1 MAAAPH
7 VVSVSPFP
15 NGAQDVDPSVKAI
28 TFRFSEPM
36 HGFSFSYGPLG
47 EKAFPEFVK
56 EKSGYSAD
64 GMELTLS
71 VKLKPDTEYQIR
83 VLEDLSFRNQA
94 GVSVEGYLL
103 QFRTRK

>member
-1 MAAAPH
+1 
-7 VVSVSPFP
+7 
-15 NGAQDVDPSVKAI
+15 
-28 TFRFSEPM
+28 M

-47 EKAFPEFVK
+47 EKAFPEIVK

-64 GMELTLS
+64 GMELTLA
-71 VKLKPDTEYQIR
+71 VKLKPDTEYQIQ
-83 VLEDLSFRNQA
+83 VLEGFSLRNQA